1 MTDFNDEQLVEK
13 YLKGDAQALE
23 KLIKKY
29 SQIIFGF
36 VYRYLQDV
44 QETEN
49 ITQEVFVRVWKNIKT
64 FDCTKS
70 FKTWIFTIAKNAS
83 LDQIKKKKNIPFSK
97 FDNDQGDNFLTE
109 SLTDAS
115 PLPDEILHRKDIAD
129 KLNSA
134 INQLSNKYS
143 VVLIL
148 HYYHQFT
155 FKEISEILEEP
166 LDTVKSRHRR
176 GVIMLKNV
184 LTDSK

>member
-1 MTDFNDEQLVEK
+1 MTDFNDEQLVER

-23 KLIKKY
+23 ELIKKY

-49 ITQEVFVRVWKNIKT
+49 ITQEVFVRVWKNIKKY
-64 FDCTKS
+64 DCSKS

-97 FDNDQGDNFLTE
+97 FDNEEGDNFLTE
-109 SLTDAS
+109 SLTDVS
-115 PLPDEILHRKDIAD
+115 PLPDEILHQKDIAD
-129 KLNSA
+129 KLNGA

-176 GVIMLKNV
+176 GVIMLKNT
-184 LTDSK
+184 LTDNK